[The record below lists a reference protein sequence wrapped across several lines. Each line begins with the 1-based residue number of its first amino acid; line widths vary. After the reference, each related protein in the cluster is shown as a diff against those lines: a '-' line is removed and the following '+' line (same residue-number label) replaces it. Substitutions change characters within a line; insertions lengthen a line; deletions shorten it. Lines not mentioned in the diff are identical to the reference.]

1 MVTIGAAILI
11 VGSLFWSGVVL
22 YALLCVRP
30 NEASLEAG
38 RGLARIGSFLR
49 RHGWLFWLLVLW
61 FVVSAA
67 ERVFR
72 IVHARHA
79 YQAVWYA
86 WLFVTGL
93 ASVVLLFRVRRW
105 PMEQGGDARP

>member
-1 MVTIGAAILI
+1 MI
-11 VGSLFWSGVVL
+11 VGLLFWSGVTL

-30 NEASLEAG
+30 NQVSLGAG
-38 RGLARIGSFLR
+38 RGFVRIGAFLR
-49 RHGWLFWLLVLW
+49 QHGWLFWLLVLC

-67 ERVFR
+67 EGVFR

-79 YQAVWYA
+79 SHAVWYA

-93 ASVVLLFRVRRW
+93 ASLVLLFRVRRW